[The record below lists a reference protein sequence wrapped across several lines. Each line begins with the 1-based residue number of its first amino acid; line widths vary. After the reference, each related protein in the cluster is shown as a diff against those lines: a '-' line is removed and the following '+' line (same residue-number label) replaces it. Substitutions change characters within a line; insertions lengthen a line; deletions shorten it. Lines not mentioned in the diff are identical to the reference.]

1 MSKTV
6 KILAKEL
13 VNPQPNF
20 LSVVA
25 YPASRETFKIFKSEQ
40 GVSKMKLE
48 EFLAQKAQQ
57 TQRDNDNPEMVG
69 MLIHDEDGFVEV
81 LKSEHGEVLQAALS
95 ECGLELDQDR
105 VQKSESTGDVVLKS
119 ESFNPNDDVDVVR
132 ITPEVS
138 VIMKGFDPYRAEM
151 AKSTIFAENMAT
163 QGAYEGIESAFDIGE
178 DTVMAILNDAESPEE
193 AVALIDAAMAQLN
206 TYVRAL
212 VAAIPQKAFQ
222 MGQVFGG
229 MRHEMSLMEKS
240 ESVDTPPK
248 GVDPE
253 LWAKM
258 SPKQRKAW
266 LAENSDAS
274 ESQETTQKGVSPHM
288 LPTNPPD
295 GVDAETWK
303 KMTPEARTAWLEK
316 KGLMKESMASKKS
329 ETDFE
334 EILNTRLSEI
344 IANQKALEQNV
355 EQIAKHQGTKIV
367 AQPYSNDG
375 YRAKKSD
382 DYDDDDLDTAL
393 NWNIGK

>member
-1 MSKTV
+1 MRKTV

-119 ESFNPNDDVDVVR
+119 ESFDPNDAVDVIR

-163 QGAYEGIESAFDIGE
+163 QGACEGIESAFEIGE
-178 DTVMAILNDAESPEE
+178 DTVMAILNDADSPEE

-229 MRHEMSLMEKS
+229 MRHEMSLMEKG
-240 ESVDTPPK
+240 ESVDTPPD

-258 SPKQRKAW
+258 SAKQRKAW
-266 LAENSDAS
+266 LMENSDDS
-274 ESQETTQKGVSPHM
+274 ENQEMTQKGFSPHM

-295 GVDAETWK
+295 GVDAATWK

-334 EILNTRLSEI
+334 EILNTRL
-344 IANQKALEQNV
+344 KALEQNV

-382 DYDDDDLDTAL
+382 NYDDGSRVIDSAFEPFFV
-393 NWNIGK
+393 K